1 MLNPI
6 PIEPRGLLENSWWP
20 LAPVQVAALEL
31 AHIHLF
37 QLSSGQLPGVPAGHG
52 PPVWS
57 PSEPLGMRAPP
68 RQKKP
73 GLQSPEGLVRPG
85 ESQ

>member
-1 MLNPI
+1 MLNPV
-6 PIEPRGLLENSWWP
+6 PIQSRGLQETSWWP

-31 AHIHLF
+31 AHNHIF
-37 QLSSGQLPGVPAGHG
+37 QLSSGQPPGVPAGHG
-52 PPVWS
+52 PPVRS
-57 PSEPLGMRAPP
+57 PSELLGMRALP